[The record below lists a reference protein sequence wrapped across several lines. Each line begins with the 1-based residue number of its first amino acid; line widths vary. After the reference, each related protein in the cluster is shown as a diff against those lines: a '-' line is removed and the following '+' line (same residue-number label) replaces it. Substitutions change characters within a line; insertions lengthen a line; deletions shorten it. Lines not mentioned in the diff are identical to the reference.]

1 MFSAMFSAML
11 SDMKKNYKL
20 IISFFALTAI
30 ALFIIQPFILANIH
44 LDKKITAI
52 ICFSSAFL
60 ITMVFQAIIFPNLF
74 TPKLNYKNWSLSR
87 QVAFNIWLLFM
98 IGLISFLFVSTFY
111 VDRGL
116 SFLFEIM
123 LNIFAIY
130 ALPQFFFTLFLI
142 REKNVPETDTEIT
155 GNKSETGTTVINLSN
170 GKNFHIDD
178 HLAFIKS
185 EDNYVALHY
194 LKAGKVIRR
203 LERIS
208 IAKVEQQIKDMNFIR
223 CHRSYIVNMN
233 FVDKVERDKMGTK
246 VLLKGLDDRIPVSR
260 RNNYLL
266 KRFSINHS
274 PQN

>member
-1 MFSAMFSAML
+1 MFLAML
-11 SDMKKNYKL
+11 SDLKKNYKL
-20 IISFFALTAI
+20 IISFLALTAI
-30 ALFIIQPFILANIH
+30 ALFVIQPFIIANIH

-60 ITMVFQAIIFPNLF
+60 ITMIFQSILFPNLF
-74 TPKLNYKNWSLSR
+74 TPKLNYRDWSLSK
-87 QVAFNIWLLFM
+87 QVTFNIWLLFM
-98 IGLISFLFVSTFY
+98 TGFFSFLFVSTFY

-142 REKNVPETDTEIT
+142 REKNISEIGNTKSNNLPVNATTEI
-155 GNKSETGTTVINLSN
+155 NLGN
-170 GKNFHIDD
+170 GKNLCINDD
-178 HLAFIKS
+178 LVFIKA

-194 LKAGKVIRR
+194 LKAGKVVRR

-208 IAKVEQQIKDMNFIR
+208 IAKLEQQIKDMNFIR

-246 VLLKGLDDRIPVSR
+246 VLLKGFEDLIPVSR
-260 RNNYLL
+260 RNNNL
-266 KRFSINHS
+266 
-274 PQN
+274 

>member
-1 MFSAMFSAML
+1 MFLAML
-11 SDMKKNYKL
+11 SDLKKNYKL
-20 IISFFALTAI
+20 IISFLALTAI

-52 ICFSSAFL
+52 LCFSSAFL

-74 TPKLNYKNWSLSR
+74 TPKLNYRDWSLSR

-98 IGLISFLFVSTFY
+98 NGFFSFLFVSTFY

-123 LNIFAIY
+123 LNIFGIY
-130 ALPQFFFTLFLI
+130 ALPQFFFTFFLI
-142 REKNVPETDTEIT
+142 REKNITETESDIT
-155 GNKSETGTTVINLSN
+155 DNKPVNGTAVINLGN
-170 GKNFHIDD
+170 GKNFYINDD
-178 HLAFIKS
+178 LAFIKA

-194 LKAGKVIRR
+194 LKAGKVIRK

-208 IAKVEQQIKDMNFIR
+208 IAKIEQQIKNMNFVR

-233 FVDKVERDKMGTK
+233 LVDKVERDTTGIKMF
-246 VLLKGLDDRIPVSR
+246 LKGFEDSIPVSR

-266 KRFSINHS
+266 KRFAINHS